1 MKRKMAPL
9 IVAVL
14 VIVSFCL
21 VTVLNDTAAAAAK
34 KPIKIGLLTALSGGL
49 AALGEDCRNG
59 FMLYVKEKGSVF
71 AGHPIEV
78 IIEDTTGVA
87 SVAVTKARKLI
98 DKDGVDLLVGPLT
111 GAEGYAVGDLVRKT
125 KTIDFSTAGSDA
137 LTKWDKSPYV
147 LRNWVSSS
155 GPSHPFAD
163 YAFNELGW
171 RTVALCG
178 TDYAYPHE
186 GVGGFHY
193 RFQELGGKVV
203 KRVWTPPGAP
213 DYGPYIPQLP
223 KDVDGIFAVQAGGD
237 AIRFVEAYATYGFKG
252 KVPLAGHWN
261 VTDEGILD
269 AEGDNAI
276 GIITTGHYAAKSDTP
291 ENKEFVKK
299 YQAAYG
305 GRMPSMP
312 SEGLYSVAQ
321 SIEATLQLVGE
332 AYKDPLKFAKAFR
345 NIKIVSPRGTITVDD
360 YNMVIQPTVIRKV
373 EKVGGKL
380 QNTPIHVIPDTS
392 QWGPYDPIEYMKR
405 PRYSRDWPPVK

>member
-1 MKRKMAPL
+1 
-9 IVAVL
+9 
-14 VIVSFCL
+14 
-21 VTVLNDTAAAAAK
+21 
-34 KPIKIGLLTALSGGL
+34 
-49 AALGEDCRNG
+49 
-59 FMLYVKEKGSVF
+59 MLYVKEKKNVF
-71 AGHPIEV
+71 DGHPIEV

-87 SVAVTKARKLI
+87 SVAVTKARKLVE
-98 DKDGVDLLVGPLT
+98 KDGVDLLVGPLT
-111 GAEGYAVGDLVRKT
+111 GAEGYAVGEFARTNKV
-125 KTIDFSTAGSDA
+125 IDFVTAGSDA
-137 LTKWDKSPYV
+137 LTKWDKSDYV

-163 YAFNELGW
+163 YAYKKLGW
-171 RTVALCG
+171 KTVALIG
-178 TDYAYPHE
+178 SDYAYPHE

-193 RFQELGGKVV
+193 RFEDLGGKVV

-213 DYGPYIPQLP
+213 DFGPYLPQLP
-223 KDVDGIFAVQAGGD
+223 KDVDGIFAVLAGGD

-269 AEGDNAI
+269 AQGDNAI
-276 GIITTGHYAAKSDTP
+276 DIITTGHYAATADTP

-299 YQAAYG
+299 YKAAYG

-321 SIEATLQLVGE
+321 SIEAMLKIVGD
-332 AYKDPLKFAKAFR
+332 AYKDPLKFAAAFR
-345 NIKIVSPRGTITVDD
+345 KMKIVSPRGTITVDE
-360 YNMVIQPTVIRKV
+360 YNMVIQPTYIRKV

-380 QNTPIHVIPDTS
+380 QNTAIDMIPNVS
-392 QWGPYDPIEYMKR
+392 QWGPYTPEEFLKR